1 VSTGGGGDERDQFE
15 DWFEEPDGETG
26 RPFRDPDAET
36 WLEEEPE
43 DYGAPRD
50 RRPLI
55 AALAGAVALILAG
68 VGIARVVGDG
78 GDDGASPTAPAT
90 TAATDTTT
98 GTGPAETA
106 TTPTTPAI
114 TVPED
119 VTLKSGDEGGNV
131 ELLQEGLAAL
141 GYDVGTP
148 DGVFGP
154 GTEEA
159 VKQFQAD
166 SGLDA
171 DGVAGPATLTALN
184 EALGSSG

>member
-1 VSTGGGGDERDQFE
+1 VSTGGDDRDQFPE
-15 DWFEEPDGETG
+15 DWFEEPGEKPG
-26 RPFRDPDAET
+26 GAFRDPDAET

-43 DYGAPRD
+43 HYRPAGD

-55 AALAGAVALILAG
+55 AAIAVAIALVLAG
-68 VGIARVVGDG
+68 VGIARVLG
-78 GDDGASPTAPAT
+78 GDDDEVTPTAPGT
-90 TAATDTTT
+90 TAPTGTA
-98 GTGPAETA
+98 GTGPGETA
-106 TTPTTPAI
+106 TTATTPAI
-114 TVPED
+114 TVPAD
-119 VTLKSGDEGGNV
+119 TTLQSGDEGESV
-131 ELLQEGLAAL
+131 ELMQQALAAL

-171 DGVAGPATLTALN
+171 DGIAGPATLAALN
-184 EALGSSG
+184 EALVSGG

>member
-1 VSTGGGGDERDQFE
+1 MSTGGDDRDQFAE
-15 DWFEEPDGETG
+15 DWFEEPAREPAGA
-26 RPFRDPDAET
+26 FRDPDAET
-36 WLEEEPE
+36 WLEDEPE
-43 DYGAPRD
+43 HYGPPGD

-55 AALAGAVALILAG
+55 AVIAVAIALILAG
-68 VGIARVVGDG
+68 VGIARVLG
-78 GDDGASPTAPAT
+78 GDDDEGTPTAPGT
-90 TAATDTTT
+90 TAPTATG
-98 GTGPAETA
+98 GTGPGETA
-106 TTPTTPAI
+106 TTGTTPSI

-119 VTLKSGDEGGNV
+119 TTLEPGDEGESV
-131 ELLQEGLAAL
+131 ELMQEALAAL

-171 DGVAGPATLTALN
+171 DGIAGPATLAALN
-184 EALGSSG
+184 EALASGG

>member
-1 VSTGGGGDERDQFE
+1 VSTGGDERDQFAE
-15 DWFEEPDGETG
+15 DWFEEPG
-26 RPFRDPDAET
+26 REPGAFRDPDAET

-43 DYGAPRD
+43 HDGPPGD
-50 RRPLI
+50 RRSLI
-55 AALAGAVALILAG
+55 AVIAVAIALILAG
-68 VGIARVVGDG
+68 VGIARVLG
-78 GDDGASPTAPAT
+78 GDDEAAPTAPGTT
-90 TAATDTTT
+90 TAPTGTT

-106 TTPTTPAI
+106 TTGATTPAI

-119 VTLKSGDEGGNV
+119 TTLQSGDEGESV
-131 ELLQEGLAAL
+131 ELLQEALAAL

-159 VKQFQAD
+159 VRQFQAD

-171 DGVAGPATLTALN
+171 DGIAGPTTLAAVN
-184 EALGSSG
+184 EALASGG

>member
-1 VSTGGGGDERDQFE
+1 VSTGGDDRDQFAE
-15 DWFEEPDGETG
+15 DWFEEPG
-26 RPFRDPDAET
+26 REPGGAFRDPDAET

-43 DYGAPRD
+43 HYGPPVD

-55 AALAGAVALILAG
+55 AAIAVAIALILAG
-68 VGIARVVGDG
+68 VGIARVLG
-78 GDDGASPTAPAT
+78 GDDDEAAPTAPGT
-90 TAATDTTT
+90 TAPTATAGT
-98 GTGPAETA
+98 GTGET
-106 TTPTTPAI
+106 TTNPPTTPAI
-114 TVPED
+114 TVPAD
-119 VTLKSGDEGGNV
+119 TTLQSGDEGESV
-131 ELLQEGLAAL
+131 ELMQQALAAL

-171 DGVAGPATLTALN
+171 DGIAGPATLAALN
-184 EALGSSG
+184 EALASGG